1 MRRAKCKLHSMHPLR
16 FGIYAGVFWSLAS
29 LLLVVLSA
37 LGGSA
42 ASWTELDFRPLTEIV
57 LLAGNFLGYGGA
69 FDTVIRYAEHGVP
82 ITLPSVA
89 AALITA
95 GIDGFAAG
103 VIAAVVYNAISAGK
117 SLGPAGKALA
127 FGAGLGVALGV
138 ASFLL
143 SAVAIVYDFS
153 MTEFDFTIRPVWLA
167 LTAMPEALPSLRES
181 YLVFPETWPHAVAW
195 GAWGFVDGFI
205 GGFAG
210 AYAVLKIKGLFGK

>member
-1 MRRAKCKLHSMHPLR
+1 MRPLR
-16 FGIYAGVFWSLAS
+16 FGIYAGIFWSLAS

-37 LGGSA
+37 LGGGVT
-42 ASWTELDFRPLTEIV
+42 SWTELDFRLLTEV
-57 LLAGNFLGYGGA
+57 VVLAGDFLGYDRA
-69 FDTVIRYAEHGVP
+69 FETVIRYAEYGVP

-89 AALITA
+89 AALLTA

-103 VIAAVVYNAISAGK
+103 VITAAAYNILTAGR
-117 SLGPAGKALA
+117 SPGAAGKALA
-127 FGAGLGVALGV
+127 FGAGLGAALGL

-143 SAVAIVYDFS
+143 SAVAIEYDFT

-167 LTAMPEALPSLRES
+167 LTAMPDALPSLRDS
-181 YLVFPETWPHAVAW
+181 YLTFPETYSGAAAW

-210 AYAVLKIKGLFGK
+210 AYAVLKIRGLLRK